1 MTEAELK
8 QHVEDITRNNTCQRP
23 DISHYDSCDPCPFK
37 KYCLC
42 RLNTYKN
49 SGKVMTRLRYKRR
62 KK

>member
-37 KYCLC
+37 KYCL
-42 RLNTYKN
+42 
-49 SGKVMTRLRYKRR
+49 
-62 KK
+62 